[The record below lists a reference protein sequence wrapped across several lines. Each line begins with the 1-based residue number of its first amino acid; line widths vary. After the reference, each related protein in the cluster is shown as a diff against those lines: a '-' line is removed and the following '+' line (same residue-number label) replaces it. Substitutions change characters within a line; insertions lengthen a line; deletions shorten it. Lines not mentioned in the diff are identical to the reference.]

1 MNKIANKLLK
11 ELSYQTGK
19 YLVPPEFL
27 SLIVTMK
34 CNFKCL
40 SCSIWQKAPEAEL
53 GEAEWGKIV
62 DKLKGSLKPE
72 TFVEINGGEPLI
84 RKDLTIFLIKEL
96 KKYFKRVALNSN
108 GLLIDE
114 KNLAELRAAGLDIV
128 KISLYSLNKET
139 HNNLRGHVSAFE
151 QAKKALELI
160 NKKNI
165 ALEVGLLLTAQN
177 IKEAPE
183 LIEYL
188 QTLPN
193 TSIIL
198 QPLDEKVESAES
210 KNLAV
215 NNPPLALWPMKED
228 VNAFFDWVMSN
239 RAGIKNSQANLEA
252 IKKYY
257 LEPKD
262 ILQYRC
268 FAGQRNLVIY
278 PNGGAALCFKG
289 AEIGNLVKDDLKAV
303 LKKAEGE
310 RKKIKKCPK
319 YCRIVG
325 CNFSRGLKE
334 ALKDKFLKKQ

>member
-1 MNKIANKLLK
+1 MNKITGKILK

-53 GEAEWGKIV
+53 GEAEWGRIIE
-62 DKLKGSLKPE
+62 KLKSSLKPE

-114 KNLAELRAAGLDIV
+114 KILDELQAAGLDIL

-139 HNNLRGHVSAFE
+139 HNNLRGHALAFE
-151 QAKKALELI
+151 HAKKAIELI
-160 NKKNI
+160 SNKNI
-165 ALEVGLLLTAQN
+165 ALEVGLLITAQN

-183 LIEYL
+183 LIKYL

-193 TSIIL
+193 TAIIL
-198 QPLDEKVESAES
+198 QSLDEKVESVES
-210 KNLAV
+210 KNLEV
-215 NNPPLALWPMKED
+215 NVPPMALWPIKED
-228 VNAFFDWVMSN
+228 VNAFFDWVMNN
-239 RAGIKNSQANLEA
+239 RSQIKNSVANLEA
-252 IKKYY
+252 IRQYY
-257 LEPKD
+257 LEPKN
-262 ILQYRC
+262 ILRYRC
-268 FAGQRNLVIY
+268 FAGQRNLVVY
-278 PNGGAALCFKG
+278 PSGEAALCFKG
-289 AEIGNLVKDDLKAV
+289 AIIGNLVKDDLKTV
-303 LKKAEGE
+303 LKKAEVE
-310 RKKIKKCPK
+310 RKKIKNCLK

-334 ALKDKFLKKQ
+334 ALRDKFLKK